1 MSRADRR
8 RQQRTRPDAALPQ
21 RHSGGGGAIVDD
33 TLFFQR
39 LRVHAKWMF
48 LLLAILFAGTFV
60 LFGVGS
66 NVQGGIVDVFQRGG
80 SGPDVGDARE
90 KVQENPQ
97 NAEAQRELATALQAD
112 GRSEESIVPLVA
124 YVGLRPSDQD
134 ALQELAGLYLT
145 KAGRLREEAQLIQYE
160 ASVAAPG
167 TDFLPPATSEL
178 GQALGSPP
186 INQAVQTLSSERLSQ
201 AYTAIQDAYGEAQAT
216 YAKLA
221 KLNPQE
227 PDIQLQ
233 LASAAQQAG
242 DTAAAL
248 TAYKKFVEL
257 APDHPSTPLVKEQ
270 IKQLEAPLGGT
281 TGG

>member
-1 MSRADRR
+1 
-8 RQQRTRPDAALPQ
+8 
-21 RHSGGGGAIVDD
+21 
-33 TLFFQR
+33 
-39 LRVHAKWMF
+39 MF

-201 AYTAIQDAYGEAQAT
+201 AYTAIQDAYGEAKET
-216 YAKLA
+216 YEKLA